1 MFSKINEFKNTVKT
15 LKDLEGMLQNIDL
28 SDPDNFINNINL
40 DDIEQKFDDSFIEKL
55 VLKYSVSEQIK
66 EPEYAYNTDS
76 GFDLRSTKDFEIP
89 PFGRVL
95 VPTGLRFDIPEKC
108 ELQVRPKSGLALKK
122 GLSVLNTPG
131 TVDNGYTGEVQVI
144 VINLSNETQT
154 IKRGD
159 KIAQA
164 VLCPVIIG
172 GHIDLVKVDN
182 IKEKD
187 RNANGF
193 GSTGN

>member
-1 MFSKINEFKNTVKT
+1 MFNKINEFKSTVKN
-15 LKDLEGMLQNIDL
+15 LRELEGMLQNIDL
-28 SDPDNFINNINL
+28 SDPENFINNINL
-40 DDIEQKFDDSFIEKL
+40 DEIEQKFDGSFVEKPI
-55 VLKYSVSEQIK
+55 LKYSISEQIK
-66 EPEYAYNTDS
+66 EPEYVYNTDS
-76 GFDLRSTKDFEIP
+76 GFDLRSTKDVEIP
-89 PFGRVL
+89 PFGRLL
-95 VPTGLRFDIPEKC
+95 VPTGLSFDIPKKC

-144 VINLSNETQT
+144 VINLSNETQV
-154 IKRGD
+154 IQKGD

-164 VLCPVIIG
+164 VLCPVITG
-172 GHIDLVKVDN
+172 GEVELVKVDN
-182 IKEKD
+182 ISEKD

>member
-1 MFSKINEFKNTVKT
+1 MFSKLNEFKNTVKT

-28 SDPDNFINNINL
+28 SDPEDFINNINL

-55 VLKYSVSEQIK
+55 VLKYSVSEHIK

-89 PFGRVL
+89 PFGRDL
-95 VPTGLRFDIPEKC
+95 VPTGLSFDIPEKC

-144 VINLSNETQT
+144 VINLSNKTQT
-154 IKRGD
+154 IKKGD

-164 VLCPVIIG
+164 VLCPVITG
-172 GHIDLVKVDN
+172 GYIDLIKIDN

-187 RNANGF
+187 RNNNGF